1 MSRGAFRPGFAE
13 LPRVI
18 PIFPLPGVLL
28 LPGGRLPLNIFEP
41 RYLAMVRDA
50 LAGERA
56 IGMIQPCEEAE
67 DVGAAKVYET
77 GCLGRITAFSE
88 TDDGRYLITL
98 TGLIRF
104 DVARELPPLEGYRRV
119 TAGYDRFRGDLED
132 SPKNGPGN
140 GPGEGPKDSPE
151 SGVARAID
159 RARLLET
166 LGFYFEAQG
175 IEGDWK
181 AIEETG
187 DAALVTSLA
196 MLCPFAA
203 TEKQALLEAMS
214 LPERA
219 SAMTAIMEMAVH
231 EPGGTGP
238 DRGTGPAH

>member
-1 MSRGAFRPGFAE
+1 MSIGAFQPGFEE
-13 LPRVI
+13 LPRVV
-18 PIFPLPGVLL
+18 PIFPLPAVLL

-56 IGMIQPCEEAE
+56 IGMIQPCEQAA

-77 GCLGRITAFSE
+77 GGLGRITAFSE

-104 DVARELPPLEGYRRV
+104 VVARELPLMEGYRRV
-119 TAGYDRFRGDLED
+119 VADYDRFRGDLE
-132 SPKNGPGN
+132 
-140 GPGEGPKDSPE
+140 
-151 SGVARAID
+151 SGAEDGSDEEAGAID
-159 RARLLET
+159 RTRLLET
-166 LGFYFEAQG
+166 LGYYFEAQG
-175 IEGDWK
+175 IESDWE
-181 AIEETG
+181 AIEEAG

-203 TEKQALLEAMS
+203 PEKQALLEAMS

-231 EPGGTGP
+231 ETG
-238 DRGTGPAH
+238 GTGPAH

>member
-1 MSRGAFRPGFAE
+1 MSRAALRPDLEA
-13 LPRVI
+13 LPRVV

-28 LPGGRLPLNIFEP
+28 LPDGQLPLNIFEP

-56 IGMIQPCEEAE
+56 IGMIQPCEDAV

-88 TDDGRYLITL
+88 TEDGRYLITL

-104 DVARELPPLEGYRRV
+104 DVVRELPPLEGYRRV
-119 TAGYDRFRGDLED
+119 AVDYGRFRHDLA
-132 SPKNGPGN
+132 GG
-140 GPGEGPKDSPE
+140 
-151 SGVARAID
+151 SGGGLAGAID
-159 RARLLET
+159 RTRFLET
-166 LGFYFEAQG
+166 LGFYFEAHG

-181 AIEETG
+181 AIRETA

-203 TEKQALLEAMS
+203 PEKQALLEAMN

-219 SAMTAIMEMAVH
+219 STMTAIMEMSAH
-231 EPGGTGP
+231 EPSSAGP
-238 DRGTGPAH
+238 VH

>member
-1 MSRGAFRPGFAE
+1 MSRGPFRPSFEE
-13 LPRVI
+13 LPRVV

-56 IGMIQPCEEAE
+56 IGMIQPCEEAT

-104 DVARELPPLEGYRRV
+104 GAGRELPPLEGYRRV
-119 TAGYDRFRGDLED
+119 AADYDRFRGDIENDLED
-132 SPKNGPGN
+132 
-140 GPGEGPKDSPE
+140 GPKGGAE
-151 SGVARAID
+151 GGTEGETGTID

-166 LGFYFEAQG
+166 LKTYFEAQG
-175 IEGDWK
+175 IESDWE
-181 AIEETG
+181 AIGEAG
-187 DAALVTSLA
+187 DAALVTTLA
-196 MLCPFAA
+196 MLCPFGAP
-203 TEKQALLEAMS
+203 EKQALLEAMS

-231 EPGGTGP
+231 EPDNAGP
-238 DRGTGPAH
+238 TH

>member
-1 MSRGAFRPGFAE
+1 MSRDSFQPGFE
-13 LPRVI
+13 DLPQVV
-18 PIFPLPGVLL
+18 PLFPLPGVLL

-41 RYLAMVRDA
+41 RYLAMLRDA

-56 IGMIQPCEEAE
+56 IGMIQPREEAE

-104 DVARELPPLEGYRRV
+104 DVLRELPLMEGYRRV
-119 TAGYDRFRGDLED
+119 TADYGRFRGDLED
-132 SPKNGPGN
+132 GA
-140 GPGEGPKDSPE
+140 KDTA
-151 SGVARAID
+151 GAAGIFD
-159 RARLLET
+159 REHLLKT

-175 IEGDWK
+175 IKGDWK

-203 TEKQALLEAMS
+203 PEKQALLEAMS

-219 SAMTAIMEMAVH
+219 NAMTAIMEMAVH
-231 EPGGTGP
+231 QPGGAAPT
-238 DRGTGPAH
+238 H

>member
-1 MSRGAFRPGFAE
+1 MSGGAFRPGFEE
-13 LPRVI
+13 LPRVV

-28 LPGGRLPLNIFEP
+28 LPGGRLPLNVFEP

-50 LAGERA
+50 LTGDRA
-56 IGMIQPCEEAE
+56 IGMIQPCEEAT

-104 DVARELPPLEGYRRV
+104 DVARELPPMEGYRRV
-119 TAGYDRFRGDLED
+119 TAGYDRFRRDLED
-132 SPKNGPGN
+132 GSEDGPEDGAAA
-140 GPGEGPKDSPE
+140 GAAGAAG
-151 SGVARAID
+151 AID

-187 DAALVTSLA
+187 DAALVTALA

-203 TEKQALLEAMS
+203 PEKQALLEAMS
-214 LPERA
+214 VAERA

-238 DRGTGPAH
+238 AH

>member
-1 MSRGAFRPGFAE
+1 MSGGAFRPGFEE
-13 LPRVI
+13 LPRVV

-56 IGMIQPCEEAE
+56 IGMIQPREEAA
-67 DVGAAKVYET
+67 DVGAAEIYET

-119 TAGYDRFRGDLED
+119 TAGYDRFRRDLED
-132 SPKNGPGN
+132 GPGDGPED
-140 GPGEGPKDSPE
+140 GPGDGAD
-151 SGVARAID
+151 GAID

-175 IEGDWK
+175 IEGDWT
-181 AIEETG
+181 AIEEAG
-187 DAALVTSLA
+187 DAALVTWLA

-203 TEKQALLEAMS
+203 PEKQALLEAMS

-231 EPGGTGP
+231 QPGGTGP
-238 DRGTGPAH
+238 AH

>member
-1 MSRGAFRPGFAE
+1 MSGPAFQPGFEE
-13 LPRVI
+13 LPRVV
-18 PIFPLPGVLL
+18 PLFPLPGVLL

-56 IGMIQPCEEAE
+56 IGMIQPCEEAD

-98 TGLIRF
+98 TGMIRF
-104 DVARELPPLEGYRRV
+104 DVTRELPLMEGYRRV

-132 SPKNGPGN
+132 GAM
-140 GPGEGPKDSPE
+140 DVT
-151 SGVARAID
+151 GVAGAID
-159 RARLLET
+159 RTRLLET

-203 TEKQALLEAMS
+203 PEKQALLEAMS

-219 SAMTAIMEMAVH
+219 FAMTAIMEMAVH
-231 EPGGTGP
+231 QPGGAGP
-238 DRGTGPAH
+238 TH

>member
-1 MSRGAFRPGFAE
+1 MNRGPFRPGFE
-13 LPRVI
+13 DLPRVV
-18 PIFPLPGVLL
+18 PLFPLPGVLL

-56 IGMIQPCEEAE
+56 IGMIQPCEEAD

-88 TDDGRYLITL
+88 TDDGRNLITL

-104 DVARELPPLEGYRRV
+104 DVARELPLMEGYRRV
-119 TAGYDRFRGDLED
+119 TASYGRFRGDLED
-132 SPKNGPGN
+132 GAAGAV
-140 GPGEGPKDSPE
+140 GF
-151 SGVARAID
+151 VD
-159 RARLLET
+159 RERLLET
-166 LGFYFEAQG
+166 LGSYFEAQG

-181 AIEETG
+181 AIKETG

-203 TEKQALLEAMS
+203 PEKQALLEAMS

-219 SAMTAIMEMAVH
+219 TAMTAIMEMAVH
-231 EPGGTGP
+231 EPGGAGP
-238 DRGTGPAH
+238 THRQGAH

>member
-1 MSRGAFRPGFAE
+1 MSRGPFRPGFEE
-13 LPRVI
+13 LPRVV

-56 IGMIQPCEEAE
+56 IGMIQPCEEAK

-104 DVARELPPLEGYRRV
+104 GAGRELPPLDGYRRV
-119 TAGYDRFRGDLED
+119 AADYERFRGDLEND
-132 SPKNGPGN
+132 LEDGADG
-140 GPGEGPKDSPE
+140 E
-151 SGVARAID
+151 SGIID

-166 LGFYFEAQG
+166 LGIYFEAQG
-175 IEGDWK
+175 IESDWE
-181 AIEETG
+181 AIAEAG

-196 MLCPFAA
+196 MLCPFGAP
-203 TEKQALLEAMS
+203 EKQALLEAMS

-219 SAMTAIMEMAVH
+219 NAITAIMEMAVH
-231 EPGGTGP
+231 EPGNAGP
-238 DRGTGPAH
+238 TH

>member
-1 MSRGAFRPGFAE
+1 VSRDAFRPGFEE
-13 LPRVI
+13 LPRVV

-56 IGMIQPCEEAE
+56 IGMIQPCEEAD

-104 DVARELPPLEGYRRV
+104 EVSRELPPMEGYRRV
-119 TAGYDRFRGDLED
+119 TADYGRFRSDITDHPG
-132 SPKNGPGN
+132 GPDG
-140 GPGEGPKDSPE
+140 
-151 SGVARAID
+151 AID
-159 RARLLET
+159 RTRFLES
-166 LGFYFEAQG
+166 LGMYFEANG
-175 IEGDWK
+175 IESDWK
-181 AIEETG
+181 AIEETA
-187 DAALVTSLA
+187 DAALVTGLA

-203 TEKQALLEAMS
+203 PEKQALLEAMS
-214 LPERA
+214 LTERA

-231 EPGGTGP
+231 QPGGSGP
-238 DRGTGPAH
+238 VH

>member
-1 MSRGAFRPGFAE
+1 MSGSMFRPGFEE

-56 IGMIQPCEEAE
+56 IGMIQPREEAADVGA

-104 DVARELPPLEGYRRV
+104 EVTRELPPLEGYRRV
-119 TAGYDRFRGDLED
+119 TAGYDRFRRDLED
-132 SPKNGPGN
+132 GP
-140 GPGEGPKDSPE
+140 PRD
-151 SGVARAID
+151 ID
-159 RARLLET
+159 RTRLLNT
-166 LGFYFEAQG
+166 LGGYFEAEG
-175 IEGDWK
+175 IEIDWK
-181 AIEETG
+181 AIEEAG
-187 DAALVTSLA
+187 DAALVTWLA

-203 TEKQALLEAMS
+203 PEKQALLEAMS
-214 LPERA
+214 LAERA

-231 EPGGTGP
+231 QPGGTGP
-238 DRGTGPAH
+238 AH

>member
-1 MSRGAFRPGFAE
+1 MSGGAFRPGFEE
-13 LPRVI
+13 LPRVV
-18 PIFPLPGVLL
+18 PLFPLPGVLL
-28 LPGGRLPLNIFEP
+28 LPGGQLPLNVFEP

-56 IGMIQPCEEAE
+56 VGMIQPREEAA

-104 DVARELPPLEGYRRV
+104 GAARELPPMEGYRRV
-119 TAGYDRFRGDLED
+119 AADYGRFRGDLESD
-132 SPKNGPGN
+132 AECGAD
-140 GPGEGPKDSPE
+140 GETGT
-151 SGVARAID
+151 ID
-159 RARLLET
+159 RRRLLVTLET
-166 LGFYFEAQG
+166 YFEAQG
-175 IEGDWK
+175 IESDWE
-181 AIEETG
+181 AIEKAG

-203 TEKQALLEAMS
+203 PEKQALLEAMS
-214 LPERA
+214 LLERA

-231 EPGGTGP
+231 ETG
-238 DRGTGPAH
+238 GTGPAH

>member
-1 MSRGAFRPGFAE
+1 M
-13 LPRVI
+13 V
-18 PIFPLPGVLL
+18 PIFPLPGVPL

-56 IGMIQPCEEAE
+56 IGMIQPCEQAT

-104 DVARELPPLEGYRRV
+104 IVARELPILDGYRR
-119 TAGYDRFRGDLED
+119 AAADYDRFRGDLEGD
-132 SPKNGPGN
+132 AEDGS
-140 GPGEGPKDSPE
+140 D
-151 SGVARAID
+151 RAAVTID
-159 RARLLET
+159 RVRLLET
-166 LGFYFEAQG
+166 LGYYFEAQG
-175 IEGDWK
+175 IESDWE
-181 AIEETG
+181 AIEEAG
-187 DAALVTSLA
+187 DAALVTWLA

-203 TEKQALLEAMS
+203 PEKQALLEVMS

-238 DRGTGPAH
+238 AH

>member
-1 MSRGAFRPGFAE
+1 MSGSAFRPGFE
-13 LPRVI
+13 DLPRVV

-56 IGMIQPCEEAE
+56 IGMIQPREEAA

-104 DVARELPPLEGYRRV
+104 DVGRELPPMEGYRRV
-119 TAGYDRFRGDLED
+119 TASYHRFRGDLED
-132 SPKNGPGN
+132 GPEDGAA
-140 GPGEGPKDSPE
+140 EGAAEGAD
-151 SGVARAID
+151 GAAGAID
-159 RARLLET
+159 RTRFLET

-181 AIEETG
+181 AIEEAG

-203 TEKQALLEAMS
+203 PEKQALLEAMS

-219 SAMTAIMEMAVH
+219 RAMTAIMEMAVH

-238 DRGTGPAH
+238 AH

>member
-1 MSRGAFRPGFAE
+1 MSRGAFRPGFE
-13 LPRVI
+13 DLPRVV

-50 LAGERA
+50 RAGERA
-56 IGMIQPCEEAE
+56 IGMIQPREEAA
-67 DVGAAKVYET
+67 DAGAAKVYET

-88 TDDGRYLITL
+88 TDDGRHLITL

-104 DVARELPPLEGYRRV
+104 DVARELPPMEGYRRV
-119 TAGYDRFRGDLED
+119 TTNYDRFRRDLEGGPEGGSED
-132 SPKNGPGN
+132 GPGD
-140 GPGEGPKDSPE
+140 GTERGAGT
-151 SGVARAID
+151 ID

-166 LGFYFEAQG
+166 LAFYFEAQG

-203 TEKQALLEAMS
+203 PEKQALLEAMS

-231 EPGGTGP
+231 EPDATGP
-238 DRGTGPAH
+238 TH

>member
-1 MSRGAFRPGFAE
+1 MSGGAFRPGFEE
-13 LPRVI
+13 LPGVI

-28 LPGGRLPLNIFEP
+28 LPGGQLPLNIFEP

-56 IGMIQPCEEAE
+56 IGMIQPREEAA

-77 GCLGRITAFSE
+77 GCLGHITAFSE

-119 TAGYDRFRGDLED
+119 TAGYDRFRSDLDDDPEG
-132 SPKNGPGN
+132 SPRDGPQD
-140 GPGEGPKDSPE
+140 GPQDGLENDPAG
-151 SGVARAID
+151 AID
-159 RARLLET
+159 RTRLLET

-175 IEGDWK
+175 IEGDWE
-181 AIEETG
+181 AIEKAG
-187 DAALVTSLA
+187 DATLVTWLA

-203 TEKQALLEAMS
+203 PEKQALLEAVS
-214 LPERA
+214 LAERA

-238 DRGTGPAH
+238 VN

>member
-1 MSRGAFRPGFAE
+1 MSRDAFRPSFEA

-28 LPGGRLPLNIFEP
+28 LPGGHLPLNIFEP

-50 LAGERA
+50 LAGERT
-56 IGMIQPCEEAE
+56 IGMIQPREPAA
-67 DVGAAKVYET
+67 DVGAARVYDT
-77 GCLGRITAFSE
+77 GGLGRITAFSE

-104 DVARELPPLEGYRRV
+104 VVARELPLMDGYRRV
-119 TAGYDRFRGDLED
+119 AADYDRFRGDLED
-132 SPKNGPGN
+132 GA
-140 GPGEGPKDSPE
+140 DSGMDDE
-151 SGVARAID
+151 AGAID

-166 LGFYFEAQG
+166 LGYYFEAQG
-175 IEGDWK
+175 IESDWE
-181 AIEETG
+181 AIEEAG

-203 TEKQALLEAMS
+203 PEKQALLEAMS

-231 EPGGTGP
+231 EPLGK
-238 DRGTGPAH
+238 GPAH

>member
-1 MSRGAFRPGFAE
+1 MSRGGFRPGFE
-13 LPRVI
+13 VLPRVV

-56 IGMIQPCEEAE
+56 IGMIQPREEAA

-119 TAGYDRFRGDLED
+119 TAGYDRFRRDLVD
-132 SPKNGPGN
+132 G
-140 GPGEGPKDSPE
+140 PE
-151 SGVARAID
+151 SGAEDGAEGAAGTID
-159 RARLLET
+159 RTRLLET
-166 LGFYFEAQG
+166 LGCYFEAQG

-181 AIEETG
+181 AIEEAG
-187 DAALVTSLA
+187 DAALVTWLA

-203 TEKQALLEAMS
+203 PEKQALLEAMS

-219 SAMTAIMEMAVH
+219 STMTAIMEMAVH
-231 EPGGTGP
+231 EP
-238 DRGTGPAH
+238 DGTGPAH